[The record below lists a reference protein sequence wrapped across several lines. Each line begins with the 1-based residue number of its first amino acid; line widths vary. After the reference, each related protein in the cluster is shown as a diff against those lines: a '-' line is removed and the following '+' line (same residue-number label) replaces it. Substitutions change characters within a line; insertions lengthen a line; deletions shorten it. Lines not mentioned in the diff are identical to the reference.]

1 MAATII
7 PTADTFY
14 IVYTN
19 STKRAFVTSFA
30 AGPNTT
36 GRGGTKTVS
45 TIFNLNQINSY
56 TSFSS
61 FNQELVALSQDE
73 WEYNPFTQNEP
84 EETAPDPPVDPN
96 EVLSAPELP

>member
-56 TSFSS
+56 TSFSL
-61 FNQELVALSQDE
+61 FNQELVALGQDA
-73 WEYNPFTQNEP
+73 WSLNPFTDP
-84 EETAPDPPVDPN
+84 EPDPTPDPDPDPN
-96 EVLSAPELP
+96 ELPIAPELP